1 MRIIGRQVEGKTDS
15 REAFVQF
22 SIKLYDKQNKT
33 HATFTCINTQQQKKN
48 FTEIM
53 FDGKTE
59 NIKLFANITQT

>member
-33 HATFTCINTQQQKKN
+33 HTTFTCINTQQQKN

-53 FDGKTE
+53 FDGKP
-59 NIKLFANITQT
+59 